1 MPVGRGWVLEGPTF
15 PWLLVV
21 QVHQAPAGRGSSTGK
36 GLGLAG
42 SQPTLSSCHHQGV
55 QVGLSPQ
62 FRRRRIWRQE
72 LCVNPEGY
80 GSLKPLRPEL
90 CFHPVPTS
98 PRAHCGLTDGAGAAG
113 MCSMGN
119 CFLAVPQMKP
129 GGCCHP
135 TWSVTHPR
143 TACTIA
149 VSSTSSWHTG
159 YLCPTGSLTAT
170 RWEQGDSCPQNSSCP
185 RAAGSPSL
193 QWTPA
198 RCSVAGTKAQ
208 SRLSKCG
215 PSPGHIPWLSFP
227 LLAGSGCC

>member
-1 MPVGRGWVLEGPTF
+1 MPMGRGWALEGPTS
-15 PWLLVV
+15 PWLLFV

-42 SQPTLSSCHHQGV
+42 SQSTLITCHHQGV

-62 FRRRRIWRQE
+62 LGRRRIRRWE
-72 LCVNPEGY
+72 LSVNPEGR
-80 GSLKPLRPEL
+80 GSLNPYGQNCGHSMRGEL

-98 PRAHCGLTDGAGAAG
+98 PGAHHGLTDGAGAAG
-113 MCSMGN
+113 MCSTGN

-149 VSSTSSWHTG
+149 ASSTSSWHTG
-159 YLCPTGSLTAT
+159 FLCPTGSLTAT
-170 RWEQGDSCPQNSSCP
+170 R
-185 RAAGSPSL
+185 
-193 QWTPA
+193 
-198 RCSVAGTKAQ
+198 
-208 SRLSKCG
+208 
-215 PSPGHIPWLSFP
+215 
-227 LLAGSGCC
+227 